1 MGMQISAALAS
12 GAPPACAK
20 TPPGPRRPPPTAAKS
35 PGGGHPPSP
44 LERPETKCLAV
55 AGAGGKGKCTNGR
68 YERAGTMDGRP
79 LYKQIGGDA
88 VIYCSECWKIT
99 PKGDTRGWFYSA
111 PSGAH
116 GPEPPLGK
124 WTTDGY
130 DLGGADPPP
139 TVAVVGP
146 PLRAGDDEASGS
158 PPFMALPV
166 EPLPEPLPP
175 PKKRSRRSTTT
186 PAVDGERGES
196 HRQRAPIAGAPV
208 PLRRRSPETL
218 APVIPGAFSAAAPV
232 ASPGGDGEQAPVDLG
247 SVSSSP
253 SMSPPAARGLARDST
268 TDAPAAEAMA
278 KPSLAPAAMASKNTL
293 KDSPGAAAALKE
305 KLNSLRRRAACR
317 SDPPAVP
324 AATVD
329 AAAEVA
335 AVPPTQTAGD
345 GDAGAGAGI
354 ASAPKGASGDPPAA
368 SALSGPPGVWDGP
381 PIPAGGNGA
390 PAVPTPGAPPQPWPA
405 GAASPWT
412 YPPAGGFGARAPP
425 TMKPGARLRG
435 WVTHYYPHDQCGYLA
450 SHELGYGVELYFECY
465 HSWARPLRHGDK
477 VEFTPSRSPY
487 GQPVAVN
494 VSQVDGNAESS
505 SGAGLPG
512 LGWPSGDGN
521 RSSRASSASP
531 EPEPD
536 GGASSPDSEGPE
548 PLDSANC
555 Q

>member
-1 MGMQISAALAS
+1 M
-12 GAPPACAK
+12 
-20 TPPGPRRPPPTAAKS
+20 
-35 PGGGHPPSP
+35 
-44 LERPETKCLAV
+44 
-55 AGAGGKGKCTNGR
+55 
-68 YERAGTMDGRP
+68 
-79 LYKQIGGDA
+79 YKQIGGDA
-88 VIYCSECWKIT
+88 VIYCRDCWKIT
-99 PKGDTRGWFYSA
+99 PKGDTRGWFYAA
-111 PSGAH
+111 PAGAH

-139 TVAVVGP
+139 IVAVVGP
-146 PLRAGDDEASGS
+146 PIRPGDDEASGS

-175 PKKRSRRSTTT
+175 PKKRSRRSTTLAT
-186 PAVDGERGES
+186 VDSERGAS
-196 HRQRAPIAGAPV
+196 HQQTNPIAGAP
-208 PLRRRSPETL
+208 RRRSPE
-218 APVIPGAFSAAAPV
+218 APGPLNPGVFPTSAPV

-253 SMSPPAARGLARDST
+253 SQSPPAARGFARDPNANTSSLP
-268 TDAPAAEAMA
+268 ALAASPPAATEASA
-278 KPSLAPAAMASKNTL
+278 KPLLAPAMASKNTL

-317 SDPPAVP
+317 SDPPAP
-324 AATVD
+324 AVQTAEVTAPATV
-329 AAAEVA
+329 
-335 AVPPTQTAGD
+335 QTEGD

-354 ASAPKGASGDPPAA
+354 GSAPKDAGDPPAA
-368 SALSGPPGVWDGP
+368 AAALSGPPGVWDGP
-381 PIPAGGNGA
+381 PIPAGGNA
-390 PAVPTPGAPPQPWPA
+390 PATTGTPTPAWA
-405 GAASPWT
+405 SGAASPWT
-412 YPPAGGFGARAPP
+412 YPPVGAFGARTPH

-450 SHELGYGVELYFECY
+450 SHDLGYGVELYFECY
-465 HSWARPLRHGDK
+465 NSWTRPLRHGDK

-487 GQPVAVN
+487 GQPIAVN
-494 VSQVDGNAESS
+494 VSQQDANVESNS

-536 GGASSPDSEGPE
+536 GGASSPDSERPE